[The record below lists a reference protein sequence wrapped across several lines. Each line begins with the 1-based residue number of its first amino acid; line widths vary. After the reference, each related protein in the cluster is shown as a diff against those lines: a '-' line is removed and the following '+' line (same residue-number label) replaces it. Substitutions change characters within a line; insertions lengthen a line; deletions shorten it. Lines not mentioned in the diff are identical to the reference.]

1 MAAEGPGLENGCPLS
16 QAQTHQGSD
25 VADVNQDGKAVSFDD
40 GGQGHFVPVGA
51 VAVSAGAAVVLLV
64 VVAKA
69 ESERESG
76 PVVRKGTGFEEEGSD
91 SQRHVAFD
99 PSAQAGTDAGPA
111 VRRGTGFV
119 GIAELPS
126 DDDDEEAAQQHKD
139 NEPAGHR
146 VAFDP
151 GTQEGSGGLVAPA
164 SVRASQLWC
173 SARRIQSEA
182 RVKTGA
188 VTTRMEGPDSPQGHG
203 RLQVNKQ
210 KTSRLAS
217 GDLAQLSSDEEV
229 AESQPAKVSFD
240 PAEEKPEIPKTGTKV
255 TSRKGTGFL
264 RKEDLQDLASEEEE
278 QEEADEAQQMA
289 HGDRAVSF
297 EPGSQIQESEDQPR
311 RVVARKGTGFLHA
324 GDVENL
330 VGEEDEEE
338 EEEEEAGRRKEEEPD
353 SQRHVAFDPSTQAG
367 TDAAPAVRRGTG
379 FVGTAE
385 LPSDDE
391 EAAQQHKELGRK
403 GTGFLRKEDVA
414 DLVDQEEEEEE
425 DEPGSSEAGRRKVGF
440 EKPSEEA
447 EAEGKSKPVARKG
460 TGFVNVG
467 DLPSDDEDRDTDDR
481 TTTECC
487 KKTWTK
493 RRTSPVLQEDVD
505 QEEDEPGS
513 SEAGRRKVGFEKP
526 SEEAQTEREGKP
538 VARKGTGFVNVGDL
552 PSDDEDRD
560 ATRRKHSSG
569 SICLAG
575 TDAAPAVRRGT
586 GFVGIVELPS
596 DDDEEDNEPAG
607 HRVAFDPG
615 TQEGSGGLV
624 ALASVSASQ
633 LWPAASY
640 RLQTRDVKQPWH
652 ASRSDQGPDSPQ
664 GHGRLQV
671 NKQKTSRLAS
681 GDLAQLSSDEEVD
694 AAGELAPAGGLEE
707 DKKPEIPATSTKA
720 GTEVEPTILNN
731 VDGEGQ
737 NDEVQGKKTTSQ
749 PSDAKADVQATSG
762 VANPEPEDIEDF
774 EDDFESDSEG
784 YASSFPSPTSQSP
797 TPVGDAAE
805 SDDGNGAG

>member
-338 EEEEEAGRRKEEEPD
+338 EEEEEAGRRK
-353 SQRHVAFDPSTQAG
+353 
-367 TDAAPAVRRGTG
+367 
-379 FVGTAE
+379 
-385 LPSDDE
+385 DDNGVL
-391 EAAQQHKELGRK
+391 Q
-403 GTGFLRKEDVA
+403 EDV
-414 DLVDQEEEEEE
+414 DQEE